1 MSATH
6 PPEFHL
12 QRVGE
17 RMEAIVAGSEGI
29 VTRYIAEVGQSRGK
43 LLRPRV
49 LITMASLGGRGAY
62 ESQVNCAACC
72 ELLHTAT
79 LIHDDVIDEA
89 ETRRGK
95 LTLSSRFG
103 NEIAVVV
110 GDYLLALVFEA
121 ITSEHDFRLLEL
133 MFAASREL
141 GLGVIEEVVNRNNLD
156 LSVDK
161 YYDVIY
167 LKTGSLFALVS
178 QMGAYLGGASPELQD
193 LALSY
198 GKQLGLAF
206 QVVDDL
212 LDLTLESAATGKP
225 AMNDVKEGRI
235 TLPVIHGMLNAAPRT
250 QELVEDYQAA
260 CVDHPGTAAEHE
272 SATALREHLSVSG
285 CLSFA
290 YSEAQR
296 LLGGAAA
303 DRERMAEAGADS
315 SALEILRGIEHT
327 VLDVLSPS
335 LASVRA

>member
-1 MSATH
+1 MSAAH
-6 PPEFHL
+6 SVQDQL
-12 QRVGE
+12 QHVGE

-43 LLRPRV
+43 LLRPRL
-49 LITMASLGGRGAY
+49 LINMASLGDSGRY
-62 ESQVNCAACC
+62 ESFVNCAACC

-121 ITSEHDFRLLEL
+121 VTSERDFRLLEL

-156 LSVDK
+156 LSVEK

-178 QMGAYLGGASPELQD
+178 QMGAYLGGAGEPLHG
-193 LALSY
+193 LARDY

-212 LDLTLESAATGKP
+212 LDLTLDPAATGKP
-225 AMNDVKEGRI
+225 AMNDIKEGRI
-235 TLPVIHGMLNAAPRT
+235 TLPVIHAHLEAP
-250 QELVEDYQAA
+250 ELTAKLVDAYQSA
-260 CVDHPGTAAEHE
+260 CAEQPGSAAEQGAAAE
-272 SATALREHLSVSG
+272 LRSHLSALGSLG
-285 CLSFA
+285 FA
-290 YSEAQR
+290 YGEAQR
-296 LLGGAAA
+296 LLSGAAQTRSQMQAAGAGAAA
-303 DRERMAEAGADS
+303 
-315 SALEILRGIEHT
+315 LEVLAGIEHS

-335 LASVRA
+335 LALGPA

>member
-1 MSATH
+1 
-6 PPEFHL
+6 
-12 QRVGE
+12 
-17 RMEAIVAGSEGI
+17 MEAIVAGSEGI
-29 VTRYIAEVGQSRGK
+29 VTRYIMEVGQSRGK
-43 LLRPRV
+43 LLRPR
-49 LITMASLGGRGAY
+49 LLMTMGALAGRGTVD
-62 ESQVNCAACC
+62 SMINCAACC

-95 LTLSSRFG
+95 LTLNTRFG

-121 ITSEHDFRLLEL
+121 VTSERDFNLLEL

-156 LSVDK
+156 LSIDK

-178 QMGAYLGGASPELQD
+178 IMGAYLGGAGAELQE
-193 LALSY
+193 LSRGY

-212 LDLTLESAATGKP
+212 LDLTLDSAATGKP

-235 TLPVIHGMLNAAPRT
+235 TLPLIHAMLESREAT
-250 QELVEDYQAA
+250 QAVVEAYQSA
-260 CVDHPGTAAEHE
+260 CVEAAEKGEAGSAAEHE
-272 SATALREHLSVSG
+272 SAAALRAHLAAHGS
-285 CLSFA
+285 LSFA
-290 YSEAQR
+290 YGEARR
-296 LLGGAAA
+296 LLGEARTFAEQMAAA
-303 DRERMAEAGADS
+303 GAGPQGLAELEAIEAGV
-315 SALEILRGIEHT
+315 LE
-327 VLDVLSPS
+327 VLAPS
-335 LASVRA
+335 LSSLRVL

>member
-1 MSATH
+1 MSATQSPDH
-6 PPEFHL
+6 HL
-12 QRVGE
+12 SRVGE
-17 RMEAIVAGSEGI
+17 RMEAIVANSEGI

-43 LLRPRV
+43 LLRPRL
-49 LITMASLGGRGAY
+49 LITMASLGGQGRY
-62 ESQVNCAACC
+62 ESLVNCAACC

-95 LTLSSRFG
+95 LTLSTRFG

-121 ITSEHDFRLLEL
+121 LTDERDFRLLEM

-178 QMGAYLGGASPELQD
+178 QMGAYLGGSSIELQE
-193 LALSY
+193 LARDY

-212 LDLTLESAATGKP
+212 LDLTLDSAATGKP

-235 TLPVIHGMLNAAPRT
+235 TLPVIHGMLNAAPLT
-250 QELVEDYQAA
+250 QELVEAYQAV
-260 CVDHPGTAAEHE
+260 CSEHPGSAAELE
-272 SATALREHLSVSG
+272 SAGLLRTHLSTSG

-290 YSEAQR
+290 YGEAQR
-296 LLGGAAA
+296 LLDEAAGTRSAMAHAGAAG
-303 DRERMAEAGADS
+303 E
-315 SALEILRGIEHT
+315 ALEVLSGIERT

-335 LASVRA
+335 LAQRL